1 MRVLVLGGT
10 GFVGKAL
17 LHRLAADGHQL
28 TVLSRRPERHRDVM
42 LVPNVSLLEQDKL
55 TDLHLRR
62 HIQGHDA
69 VINLIGV
76 LHANGKDGFQ
86 QVHVGMARRVAAA
99 CQIEGVNRLLHMSA
113 LGVSQDAPSAYL
125 RSKAEAETIVMG
137 HGLQTTIFRPSV
149 IFGEQ
154 DNFINQFRSLM
165 ALTPIMGVVCPHAIL
180 SPVWV
185 EDVADV
191 FAQALNN
198 SETIGRTYELC
209 GGRAYSMM
217 ELMQSVA
224 EFSQINV
231 RLLALPDRVSR
242 FMARIMEL
250 APTPLFTRD
259 NYASLQVP
267 SVCHSNNMSGLDWQ
281 PRSLRNYLSQVLAPN
296 RIRDRYME
304 IRKIAGRNV
313 GERI

>member
-1 MRVLVLGGT
+1 VRVLVLGGT
-10 GFVGKAL
+10 GFVGKAV

-28 TVLSRRPERHRDVM
+28 TVLSRRPERCRDVM
-42 LVPNVSLLEQDKL
+42 LVPNVTLRAQDKL

-62 HIQGHDA
+62 HIKGHDA
-69 VINLIGV
+69 VINLIGI
-76 LHANGKDGFQ
+76 LHPSGQDGFQ
-86 QVHVGMARRVAAA
+86 QVHVGMARKVAAA
-99 CQIEGVNRLLHMSA
+99 CQIEGVHRLLHMSA

-125 RSKAEAETIVMG
+125 KSKAEAEAIVMG

-154 DNFINQFRSLM
+154 DNFINQFRRLM
-165 ALTPIMGVVCPHAIL
+165 SLTPVMGVVCPQAVL

-185 EDVADV
+185 EDVADA

-198 SETIGRTYELC
+198 PETIGRTYELC

-231 RLLALPDRVSR
+231 RLIALPDVVSR
-242 FMARIMEL
+242 IMARIMEW
-250 APTPLFTRD
+250 TPSPMFTRD

-267 SVCHSNNMSGLDWQ
+267 SVCTMTDFSGLHWQ
-281 PRSLRNYLSQVLAPN
+281 PRSLRSYLSQVLAPN
-296 RIRDRYME
+296 RIRDRYMD
-304 IRKIAGRNV
+304 IRKAAGRNT
-313 GERI
+313 GERV